1 MSGHSHADLDNQ
13 IAALRSALGD
23 LEPPITVDAAIERA
37 IRGRA
42 SAQRRARIA
51 RAAVVPLAIAA
62 TIAGIALVNRSLL
75 APERSAP
82 ALTDAS
88 TAAAPARTESG
99 GTAFVP
105 LVSLAELEH
114 TRETLVV
121 AMQLPR
127 TSLTEFGVAV
137 NPARAADSVPTE
149 LLIRPDGAV
158 LAIRFVQ

>member
-1 MSGHSHADLDNQ
+1 MSGHLHPDLDNQ
-13 IAALRSALGD
+13 LAALRSALAD
-23 LEPPITVDAAIERA
+23 LEPPTMVDAAVERA

-75 APERSAP
+75 APQRGAAS
-82 ALTDAS
+82 TSVAS
-88 TAAAPARTESG
+88 TAAAPARTEAG

-127 TSLTEFGVAV
+127 ASLTEFGVAV
-137 NPARAADSVPTE
+137 NPARAADSVPAE

-158 LAIRFVQ
+158 LAIRFVR